1 MCVYILLYDDST
13 HARYRLFLGGE
24 TPSYFDYCS
33 NNKDS
38 FEVAAKKL
46 PNNFPINSGRG
57 RSTNTR
63 VTQPNNLSVNNTN
76 AMNTMTTQSSSQS
89 HLYLRED
96 NLTRNKQ
103 HSTHIH
109 NHNTMMTDM
118 SSSKDGGSSQNM
130 YSISSHSSYGTR
142 PGSNPKSHTD
152 TLLHPNNNHN
162 RNTSNSNSN
171 SVESLGSTMYFV
183 PTRNISA
190 DYCGKIYIYTLEYIY
205 TYIHTY
211 IYHFRG
217 YFSWES

>member
-1 MCVYILLYDDST
+1 M
-13 HARYRLFLGGE
+13 
-24 TPSYFDYCS
+24 
-33 NNKDS
+33 
-38 FEVAAKKL
+38 AAKKL

-103 HSTHIH
+103 HSTHVH

-152 TLLHPNNNHN
+152 TLLHPNNNNN

-183 PTRNISA
+183 PTRNISS
-190 DYCGKIYIYTLEYIY
+190 DYGGKIYIYTLEYIHAYIY

-211 IYHFRG
+211 IHTSL
-217 YFSWES
+217 SWIL